1 MECAGSTQIFST
13 WADTLFINT
22 VYSIIYLHPYVF
34 LGDGGAKEH
43 IGSEEAMLQ
52 VFAADRWHVGREEG
66 NYRCL
71 VHSRQVHIGML

>member
-1 MECAGSTQIFST
+1 MF
-13 WADTLFINT
+13 
-22 VYSIIYLHPYVF
+22 F

-66 NYRCL
+66 SYRCL
-71 VHSRQVHIGML
+71 VHSR